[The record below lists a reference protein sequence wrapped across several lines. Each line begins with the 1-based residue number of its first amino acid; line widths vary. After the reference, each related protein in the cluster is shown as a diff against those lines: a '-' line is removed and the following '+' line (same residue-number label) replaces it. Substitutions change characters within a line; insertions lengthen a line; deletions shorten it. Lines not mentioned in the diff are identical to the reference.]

1 VDHQSSDQFRAGHRS
16 GRPLDIQM
24 VYQGAD
30 DLGVCF
36 GLPVLPLAR
45 IVAAPSAAIVPLSSY
60 QSAAPLVPI
69 SPLQDPIF
77 YFHGKVFDRRKSRAA
92 IWVLVLVVIHRNAPV
107 SIESRIAIAFSATN
121 VIVKIAKKIVLRDEG
136 FIRIGNYLTETAR
149 ISPPI
154 FYF

>member
-1 VDHQSSDQFRAGHRS
+1 VLWAPSVTVGAYRSGAICGYCPIELIPVRRPFSSD
-16 GRPLDIQM
+16 
-24 VYQGAD
+24 
-30 DLGVCF
+30 
-36 GLPVLPLAR
+36 
-45 IVAAPSAAIVPLSSY
+45 LS
-60 QSAAPLVPI
+60 V
-69 SPLQDPIF
+69 QDPIF

-92 IWVLVLVVIHRNAPV
+92 IWVFVLVVTHQFPSKVV
-107 SIESRIAIAFSATN
+107 SAIAFSATN